1 MTILLLISTDNVT
14 VNAERCWKL
23 SDIVLLC
30 VVIRQVDYMWH
41 LDLICQDTWKRKN
54 SIINL
59 NFEAEKKDMGYWS
72 MSLIPNL

>member
-41 LDLICQDTWKRKN
+41 LDLICQDT
-54 SIINL
+54 
-59 NFEAEKKDMGYWS
+59 
-72 MSLIPNL
+72 